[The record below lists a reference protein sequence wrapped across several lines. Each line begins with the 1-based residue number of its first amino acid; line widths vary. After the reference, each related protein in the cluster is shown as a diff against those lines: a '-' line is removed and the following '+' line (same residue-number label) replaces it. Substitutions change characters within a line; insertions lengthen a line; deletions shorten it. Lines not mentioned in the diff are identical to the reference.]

1 MPKQDRLKELLLEQF
16 SKKNAHIG
24 FDKAID
30 GLTLSDVGKRPKKL
44 PHSIWD
50 LAEHIRIAQNDILH
64 FSRNPDYQAPNWP
77 DDYWPSSHQPEN
89 QQKWE
94 NSIKFF
100 HRDHKSMEDFIRQ
113 TDVDLMKPLEH
124 GNGQTLFREI
134 LLIVDHNSYH
144 IAQIVQVRRLLGNWK

>member
-16 SKKNAHIG
+16 SKRNAHIG

-30 GLTLSDVGKRPKKL
+30 KLTVGDVGTRPKNL
-44 PHSIWD
+44 PHSIWE
-50 LAEHIRIAQNDILH
+50 LVEHIRIAQHDILD
-64 FSRNPDYQAPNWP
+64 FSQNSDYQTLNWP
-77 DDYWPSSHQPEN
+77 DDYWPSSRRPEN

-94 NSIKFF
+94 NSIRSF
-100 HRDHKSMEDFIRQ
+100 HQDHKSMEDFIRQ

-144 IAQIVQVRRLLGNWK
+144 IAQIVQARRLLGSW